1 MNRTVTP
8 SVLAERIQQKTG
20 IDKETA
26 KNFSFAFFDLVKSQL
41 KKEPVFVIQKFGRF
55 RKIFV
60 EASLKRNPMTNQM
73 VEIPAHYKIRFTP
86 SKSLA
91 SRLNAKYAHLKAK
104 ALKLKKTASRQFC
117 EKEHTPEQLL
127 TQNMQELCESTKPEK
142 KHGRLAAG
150 VAAVLLIL
158 LCSLMLLAIKLV
170 GLPDF
175 FNSKKKTNGN
185 TDGFSG
191 KNPALEKLEKVKE
204 EENLAETEKH
214 DMLLSSSEKSV
225 QKYGSL
231 FVNLKQSEDSR
242 LMPVSEIS
250 SAVVTVSGND
260 MLPVEQNVL
269 VSDGKGYF
277 AIEQIPVGK
286 NRIISVQAL
295 NNGVKIDGIVI
306 SALKDIVAGENVIET
321 INAQTSVRAKVYKA
335 LFDSGVNISTL
346 SSEQEALI
354 DSAIPSI
361 KTWFIDSSKIA
372 SDYISGT
379 LQDSSKYVLSPA
391 TLNINV
397 KGSKDCTVQV
407 TDPVSKASSQIA
419 SDNENVTISD
429 VVPGKWNIY
438 VLDGS

>member
-104 ALKLKKTASRQFC
+104 ALKLKKTAARQFC
-117 EKEHTPEQLL
+117 ENEHTPEQLL

-175 FNSKKKTNGN
+175 FNSKKK
-185 TDGFSG
+185 
-191 KNPALEKLEKVKE
+191 NPF
-204 EENLAETEKH
+204 
-214 DMLLSSSEKSV
+214 LL
-225 QKYGSL
+225 
-231 FVNLKQSEDSR
+231 
-242 LMPVSEIS
+242 
-250 SAVVTVSGND
+250 
-260 MLPVEQNVL
+260 
-269 VSDGKGYF
+269 
-277 AIEQIPVGK
+277 
-286 NRIISVQAL
+286 
-295 NNGVKIDGIVI
+295 
-306 SALKDIVAGENVIET
+306 
-321 INAQTSVRAKVYKA
+321 
-335 LFDSGVNISTL
+335 
-346 SSEQEALI
+346 
-354 DSAIPSI
+354 
-361 KTWFIDSSKIA
+361 
-372 SDYISGT
+372 
-379 LQDSSKYVLSPA
+379 
-391 TLNINV
+391 
-397 KGSKDCTVQV
+397 
-407 TDPVSKASSQIA
+407 
-419 SDNENVTISD
+419 
-429 VVPGKWNIY
+429 
-438 VLDGS
+438 

>member
-104 ALKLKKTASRQFC
+104 ALKLKKTAARQFC
-117 EKEHTPEQLL
+117 ENEHTPEQLL

-142 KHGRLAAG
+142 KHGRLTAG

-225 QKYGSL
+225 QVESETSQEIKDLQKDLQDARHMQEFEVPQGFCYYKIAEQELGNRHLWPVIFAENSEASL
-231 FVNLKQSEDSR
+231 TGGIPNPDFVKAH
-242 LMPVSEIS
+242 SEI
-250 SAVVTVSGND
+250 
-260 MLPVEQNVL
+260 
-269 VSDGKGYF
+269 F
-277 AIEQIPVGK
+277 IPVP
-286 NRIISVQAL
+286 
-295 NNGVKIDGIVI
+295 DE
-306 SALKDIVAGENVIET
+306 DE
-321 INAQTSVRAKVYKA
+321 
-335 LFDSGVNISTL
+335 
-346 SSEQEALI
+346 
-354 DSAIPSI
+354 
-361 KTWFIDSSKIA
+361 
-372 SDYISGT
+372 
-379 LQDSSKYVLSPA
+379 
-391 TLNINV
+391 
-397 KGSKDCTVQV
+397 
-407 TDPVSKASSQIA
+407 
-419 SDNENVTISD
+419 
-429 VVPGKWNIY
+429 
-438 VLDGS
+438 